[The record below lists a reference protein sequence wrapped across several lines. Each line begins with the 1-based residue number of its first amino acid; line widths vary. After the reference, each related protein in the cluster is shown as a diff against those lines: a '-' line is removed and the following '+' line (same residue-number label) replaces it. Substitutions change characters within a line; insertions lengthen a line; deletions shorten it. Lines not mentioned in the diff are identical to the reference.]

1 LRVAEAMKTNVAI
14 TEEAA
19 SVVEASLNI
28 GKKGEGCA
36 IVLREGKPL
45 GIVTEHD
52 VTVKVVAKGLDPKS
66 VKIVEIMSTPLIIVD
81 PDADLLEAAKIM
93 KQHNIWR
100 LAVVREGTLR
110 GVVTA
115 ADIARNLE
123 SYLDNEVRDALRY
136 LARSPTPPGE
146 G

>member
-1 LRVAEAMKTNVAI
+1 LRVAEAMRTSVAV
-14 TEEAA
+14 TVEAA
-19 SVVEASLNI
+19 SVVEASVKI

-36 IVLREGKPL
+36 IVLRDGKPL
-45 GIVTEHD
+45 GIVTERD
-52 VTVKVVAKGLDPKS
+52 VTLKVAAKGLDPRS
-66 VKIVEIMSTPLIIVD
+66 VKIAEIMSTPLITVD
-81 PDADLLEAAKIM
+81 PDADLMEAAKIM

-123 SYLDNEVRDALRY
+123 SYLDSEMRDALRY